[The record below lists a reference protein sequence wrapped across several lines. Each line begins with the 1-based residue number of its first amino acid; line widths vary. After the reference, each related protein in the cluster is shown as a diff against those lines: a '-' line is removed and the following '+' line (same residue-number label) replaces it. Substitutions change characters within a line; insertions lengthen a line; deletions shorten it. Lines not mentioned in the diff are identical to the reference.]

1 MQPKSR
7 RLAETTE
14 KLKEKE
20 KEEKDK
26 KKDKDKDLGSFG
38 SYLLND
44 ILGSILID
52 LGLTHPPKPFGWEK

>member
-26 KKDKDKDLGSFG
+26 KKDKDKDLGKLRQ
-38 SYLLND
+38 LLND
-44 ILGSILID
+44 ILVSIFID